1 MSVIIF
7 FPCLLLKIWGMH
19 RVEMSCKKLLDCMF
33 HWRQRTR
40 AWSERTCHIDPA
52 AKVTW
57 EDKRQWRTMIIQQ
70 VLLLVLL
77 WVCLL
82 HPSLTAMV
90 FTRTSDYQPKDFVER
105 GVGNDGKV
113 LHRQKR
119 GWMWNQF
126 FLLEE
131 YTGSD
136 YQYVGKVSLLCS
148 FSC

>member
-1 MSVIIF
+1 MV
-7 FPCLLLKIWGMH
+7 
-19 RVEMSCKKLLDCMF
+19 
-33 HWRQRTR
+33 
-40 AWSERTCHIDPA
+40 
-52 AKVTW
+52 
-57 EDKRQWRTMIIQQ
+57 IQQ

-82 HPSLTAMV
+82 HPCLTAMV
-90 FTRTSDYQPKDFVER
+90 FSRTTDHQPKNFITR
-105 GVGNDGKV
+105 GTGNDGKA

-136 YQYVGKVSLLCS
+136 YQYVGKVGLVLSYPFLPQ
-148 FSC
+148 

>member
-1 MSVIIF
+1 
-7 FPCLLLKIWGMH
+7 
-19 RVEMSCKKLLDCMF
+19 
-33 HWRQRTR
+33 
-40 AWSERTCHIDPA
+40 
-52 AKVTW
+52 
-57 EDKRQWRTMIIQQ
+57 MIIQQ

-90 FTRTSDYQPKDFVER
+90 FTRTTDHQPKSFMAR
-105 GVGNDGKV
+105 GPGNDGKA

-136 YQYVGKVSLLCS
+136 YQYVGKVGLRTCS
-148 FSC
+148 HTICRCCCHFACVNGRHFVSSSDRGPILPFSPIQLKSQLPLKHPQLSFCIGFGRRN